1 MSAFRIFILSLPT
14 IIPSLIVS
22 EDSSATLLFSG
33 PGVSLFTLIL
43 LWIFMFC
50 TTYTTPIS
58 EDDNEFEEEDVD
70 ILDEGDGGEPD

>member
-1 MSAFRIFILSLPT
+1 
-14 IIPSLIVS
+14 
-22 EDSSATLLFSG
+22 
-33 PGVSLFTLIL
+33 
-43 LWIFMFC
+43 MFC